1 MRYAWTLLRMSIG
14 SAFARPIPAVSA
26 MVLMAANNFLF
37 FITFVIYFRNFT
49 SLKGWVREDLA
60 LLIGVCCW
68 AFGLAVFLAGGFRDL
83 ANTIGSGGLD
93 PYLGRPRHPLPAL
106 LFSQSIPSGLG
117 DMGSA
122 LVFWTVL
129 GHRGWTDLP
138 MLLLVGTLGAVVV
151 AATATLL
158 QCLAF
163 WMPDSGLVS
172 EELFQMFMMVA
183 YYPEHP
189 FGFAVRFLLLT
200 VFPAGFVAMMPVEA
214 VRDGDPGKLA
224 ACAVAALAYAGL
236 AGWVFERG
244 LRRYTSGSRIIE
256 LR

>member
-14 SAFARPIPAVSA
+14 AAFVRPIAAVSA
-26 MVLMAANNFLF
+26 MVLMATNNVLF
-37 FITFVIYFRNFT
+37 FITFVIYFHNFT
-49 SLKGWVREDLA
+49 SLKGWVREDIA

-68 AFGLAVFLAGGFRDL
+68 AFGLSVFLAGGVRDL
-83 ANTIGSGGLD
+83 ANAIGSGGLD

-106 LFSQSIPSGLG
+106 LLSQSIPSGLG

-122 LVFWTVL
+122 LLFWTVL
-129 GHRGWTDLP
+129 GHRGWGDVP
-138 MLLLVGTLGAVVV
+138 MLLLVGTLGAIVVT
-151 AATATLL
+151 ATATLL

-163 WMPDSGLVS
+163 WLPDSSSLA

-214 VRDGDPGKLA
+214 VRDADPLEFA
-224 ACAVAALAYAGL
+224 ACALAALAYAAL
-236 AGWVFERG
+236 AWWVFERG
-244 LRRYTSGSRIIE
+244 LERYTSGSRIIE